1 MKTQNQSGFT
11 LIEALVAMV
20 ILTVGIL
27 SLYAMQTTAI
37 TGNATAS
44 RLSVATAVA
53 TDCYER
59 LWNTPYDNPFL
70 SDTNGETAHTPTEIN
85 DSPVFKNFKL
95 PQGVTGVRWGVTTWR
110 DQDGDDND
118 QDGEVDEDDETG
130 IKAVTLNVNYS
141 DKNIAK
147 TVTITFY
154 KI

>member
-37 TGNATAS
+37 TGNVTAS

-59 LWNTPYDNPFL
+59 LWNTPYDHPLL
-70 SDTNGETAHTPTEIN
+70 SDTGGATAHTQA
-85 DSPVFKNFKL
+85 DFKEFDGFKTFTL
-95 PQGVTGVRWGVTTWR
+95 PHGVTGVSWGVTTWL
-110 DQDGDDND
+110 DNDDTDND
-118 QDGEVDEDDETG
+118 QDGDKDEDDETG